1 MPPRA
6 SDPGEVRP
14 PRARTGSTRRDPA
27 ILLAVTIVLLALRV
41 ALHVQ
46 ENRAQPAVPPSAAVS
61 DKVQWRSLESGV
73 AEARTTGKP
82 ILYDFTADWCAPC
95 RLMQREIFADAAAA
109 ADLER
114 RFVPIRVLD
123 RAREDGRNPSWVDS
137 LQARYRVGAFPTL
150 VVAQPYAGAPVII
163 EGYLGRDYTLDRIED
178 ARRSLR
184 VRTMMPALPD
194 RGR

>member
-6 SDPGEVRP
+6 AEADEVRP
-14 PRARTGSTRRDPA
+14 ARARAGSTRRDPT

-46 ENRAQPAVPPSAAVS
+46 ENRAQPAAPANAPVA

-82 ILYDFTADWCAPC
+82 ILYDFSADWCPPC
-95 RLMQREIFADAAAA
+95 RLMQREIFSDPATTAE
-109 ADLER
+109 LER
-114 RFVPIRVLD
+114 QFVPIRVLD
-123 RAREDGRNPSWVDS
+123 RTREDGRNASWVDS

-150 VVAQPYAGAPVII
+150 VVAHPDAGAPVII
-163 EGYLGRDYTLDRIED
+163 EGYLGRDYTLDRIEG